1 MLQIAVC
8 EDEQAD
14 RDNLTGILKPL
25 LDKYTEEYRITYF
38 TSGGELLQSGGSF
51 HLIFMDIMMEGRNGI
66 ETGQEL
72 YSRNHSTKIIYT
84 TNFGQYC
91 MDAVNTV
98 HAFAFLEK
106 PVSAEALEEQLQA
119 FLRQYQKEEVRLE
132 FRNVSYEENGVLS
145 EKPILLLLT
154 DTILYFEYIKAK
166 KKVKIVTENM
176 VYEYPDAIS
185 GLEERM
191 QPYGFETSCL
201 INTSKTLNIGVTYR
215 VNSLIIGYGHLGLD
229 KLFYF
234 SPIERVN
241 RVDSLDGNFG
251 LSVLVY
257 LSVHGGARFDIAGL
271 RFEARFNHDHII
283 RFYLVE
289 QERFALR
296 SMAGQNTFFGG
307 IKISLSHSSYL
318 TGATA
323 SKSGGI
329 GNSDIFIIVSNW
341 VPSASSPD
349 IIIFTGSQR
358 SHASSTNTQ
367 ATL

>member
-14 RDNLTGILKPL
+14 RDHLIGILKPL
-25 LDKYTEEYRITYF
+25 LDKYIESEEYRITNF
-38 TSGGELLQSGGSF
+38 ISGGELLQSDDSF

-72 YSRNHSTKIIYT
+72 YSRNHSAKIIYI

-106 PVSAEALEEQLQA
+106 PVSTEALEEQLQA

-145 EKPILLLLT
+145 EKPTLLLT
-154 DTILYFEYIKAK
+154 VDTILYFEYIKAK

-191 QPYGFETSCL
+191 QPYGFETSCRGIL
-201 INTSKTLNIGVTYR
+201 VNLKNVAKTKGYEVVLKNGMSVPLSQKRVAQFKERLNEYIH
-215 VNSLIIGYGHLGLD
+215 NSG
-229 KLFYF
+229 
-234 SPIERVN
+234 E
-241 RVDSLDGNFG
+241 
-251 LSVLVY
+251 
-257 LSVHGGARFDIAGL
+257 
-271 RFEARFNHDHII
+271 
-283 RFYLVE
+283 
-289 QERFALR
+289 
-296 SMAGQNTFFGG
+296 
-307 IKISLSHSSYL
+307 
-318 TGATA
+318 
-323 SKSGGI
+323 
-329 GNSDIFIIVSNW
+329 
-341 VPSASSPD
+341 
-349 IIIFTGSQR
+349 
-358 SHASSTNTQ
+358 
-367 ATL
+367 